1 MKLIIQEKI
10 TKSKVFSWGQ
20 VEYINNF
27 LNQQNKTHKLGK
39 KCKWHPLSVAKIHFG
54 PLILLS
60 INWVF

>member
-39 KCKWHPLSVAKIHFG
+39 KCK
-54 PLILLS
+54 
-60 INWVF
+60 